1 MEDIQR
7 QYDDTMHQL
16 FVEEEL
22 KSPRNEGIICRLK
35 MLEIEQV
42 NMLSDMAAGSPII
55 AAMKAKLEKA
65 QLK

>member
-22 KSPRNEGIICRLK
+22 KSPRKEGIICRLK

-42 NMLSDMAAGSPII
+42 
-55 AAMKAKLEKA
+55 
-65 QLK
+65 